1 MNREFVELREALQ
14 ERLGVI
20 ADHELRARDPRAH
33 LERLKA
39 AASRLDAAIARVR
52 PNCDPQ
58 LRHFLDRLK
67 IMFGIMMV
75 VTKAQWMNFGAD
87 GFETFFK
94 RFGLS
99 DR

>member
-1 MNREFVELREALQ
+1 MNTEFVELREALQ

-58 LRHFLDRLK
+58 LRHFLDRQSY
-67 IMFGIMMV
+67 V
-75 VTKAQWMNFGAD
+75 KALAWLEQARAGA
-87 GFETFFK
+87 
-94 RFGLS
+94 
-99 DR
+99 

>member
-33 LERLKA
+33 LERLKT

-58 LRHFLDRLK
+58 LRHFLDRQSYLK
-67 IMFGIMMV
+67 ALAWLEQASAG
-75 VTKAQWMNFGAD
+75 
-87 GFETFFK
+87 
-94 RFGLS
+94 S
-99 DR
+99 

>member
-14 ERLGVI
+14 ERLDVI
-20 ADHELRARDPRAH
+20 ADQELRARDPRAH

-58 LRHFLDRLK
+58 LRHFLDRQSYLK
-67 IMFGIMMV
+67 ALAWLEQASAG
-75 VTKAQWMNFGAD
+75 
-87 GFETFFK
+87 
-94 RFGLS
+94 S
-99 DR
+99 

>member
-1 MNREFVELREALQ
+1 MNTEFTELREALQ

-39 AASRLDAAIARVR
+39 AASRLDTAIARVR

-58 LRHFLDRLK
+58 LRHFLDRQSY
-67 IMFGIMMV
+67 V
-75 VTKAQWMNFGAD
+75 KALAWL
-87 GFETFFK
+87 E
-94 RFGLS
+94 S
-99 DR
+99 DRAKRTDHR